1 MDVTRRSLARVLAA
15 AAVAPKISE
24 AQQPPST
31 DADLQS
37 ARDRMRSNAELI
49 AKVKLPMAVEP
60 AVHFKA

>member
-15 AAVAPKISE
+15 AAVAPKPSQ
-24 AQQPPST
+24 AQPPSSA

-37 ARDRMRSNAELI
+37 ARDRMRSNAQQI